1 MSEFNNLMSSVN
13 AAVARR
19 NGAQLAAEM
28 ALPLSAAHPR
38 PQDVQLAERAR
49 QVNVFTYCDS
59 NIHDRNVSSFV
70 GPRVAAL
77 KAWVAQ
83 DLDECYK
90 QIHQAYNA
98 LLDYFSAKDEDSN
111 WVIPVLVRVSNDL
124 RTVAGVADA
133 AKGDVN
139 NQCLREC
146 LNSLTKGF
154 TAVAKDRTPVS
165 DPSSKKL
172 AIFAVTNVL
181 FKVYFKLNTLQL
193 CGKLINVVEGPGGIM
208 DNLRLFPVCDVVMYK
223 YYIGRLKM
231 FEDKYEEARQCLRF
245 ALKHCPK
252 TCLRNRQRILAS
264 LVPIEI
270 CLGVMPSEAVGR
282 VYGLHELLTLGN
294 AVRLGDLRT
303 FEQVMSTCQRSF
315 IRVGVYLVLEQ
326 AKIIAY
332 RCLAKRIY
340 TLTAST
346 RLNLASF
353 EQAMQWMGETA
364 DLDEIECIL
373 ANLIFQG
380 KIKGYL
386 SHQKRY
392 LIVSK
397 ADPFPSSA
405 VIKKPS
411 FH

>member
-1 MSEFNNLMSSVN
+1 MAEFHNYLTAINTSVS
-13 AAVARR
+13 RR
-19 NGAQLAAEM
+19 DGSKLAKDM
-28 ALPLSAAHPR
+28 ALPLSSNLR
-38 PQDVQLAERAR
+38 PQDVQLVERAK
-49 QVNVFTYCDS
+49 QINILMYCDS
-59 NIHDRNVSSFV
+59 NVSDRTVSSYV
-70 GPRVAAL
+70 GPRIAAL
-77 KAWVAQ
+77 KALVTG
-83 DLDECYK
+83 DLEEAYK
-90 QIHQAYNA
+90 QIHISYNA
-98 LLDYFSAKDEDSN
+98 VLDYFSSKDEDSN

-124 RTVAGVADA
+124 RMVAGMADA
-133 AKGDVN
+133 SKGDVN

-172 AIFAVTNVL
+172 AIFAITNVL

-231 FEDKYEEARQCLRF
+231 FEDKYEEARDCLRF
-245 ALKHCPK
+245 SLKFCPK
-252 TCLRNRQRILAS
+252 SCLRNRQRILAS
-264 LVPIEI
+264 LVPIEM
-270 CLGVMPSEAVGR
+270 CLGIMPTEAIGR
-282 VYGLHELLTLGN
+282 VYGLTELLALGN
-294 AVRLGDLRT
+294 AVKKGDLRT
-303 FEQVMSTCQRSF
+303 FEAVMAQCQRSF

-340 TLTAST
+340 TLTANT

-353 EQAMQWMGETA
+353 EQAMHWMGEDV

-397 ADPFPSSA
+397 TDPFPLSA
-405 VIKKPS
+405 VIRKPKV
-411 FH
+411 